1 MITKQQNLM
10 SSYALSIF
18 TCNSNTKEVLFFFFL
33 SSDFIWTQDDKGGGG
48 GREKMTDDNDKG
60 RQHENY
66 VN

>member
-48 GREKMTDDNDKG
+48 GLGKNDG
-60 RQHENY
+60 
-66 VN
+66 